1 MSLFDDT
8 LANAERRFAAVQS
21 AAEAQ
26 SIGEENIAELALTGA
41 GQTAGMLGDVIGYPL
56 ELVGS
61 FVFNRLPESA
71 QETARG
77 LLTSALES
85 YPVQELQRLSEEN
98 PRTAENI
105 GYVLNIASAIPFV
118 GSGIRFAKN
127 VPDAGSGNI
136 VAGASNYIPD
146 RYGTIPE
153 DNLVDRPLTTFEKN
167 LGTMIVK
174 RREPNFK
181 GTNTPS
187 GQQKAAKAARR
198 VKGFVNW
205 VLDSPFSALKSTI
218 SPRARALYNETGL
231 NRETQKRIAALI
243 ADPTNKR
250 NVEKAMA
257 QAIYN
262 RHINRQANRE
272 GTEAAELKKI
282 DEFAFTSPYTAV
294 TKENFV
300 NGVKNTKVAKVNKVT
315 EADVEFAY
323 DSLVKTQTPKQGKT
337 TMVFKVPFGTASGNH
352 FQDFAQRAPYRTPA
366 SNVIKDILAS
376 GRKPTEQNIL
386 TGLKNHP
393 EKGKRF
399 KILTKNSK
407 DAKEKGVWVQSTTF
421 VGGSIVEGGITA
433 VARVY
438 PDGRFQNYM
447 YDTHDFLEKVPVLGK
462 TVEKV
467 LPTKMIATSGPIFT
481 RGKDIGPPQA
491 ISELYPSKIEEN
503 VAALEAVVDL
513 NPSAFGYAK
522 EAVGLFGGIGKEALR
537 ETREF
542 AREEEE
548 KKNQT

>member
-1 MSLFDDT
+1 MSLFSDT

-21 AAEAQ
+21 AREAQ

-41 GQTAGMLGDVIGYPL
+41 GQTAGMLGDVIGYPI

-61 FVFNRLPESA
+61 FAFNRLPESA

-105 GYVLNIASAIPFV
+105 GNVLNIASAIPVV
-118 GSGIRFAKN
+118 GSGIRFARN

-146 RYGTIPE
+146 RYGKMPE
-153 DNLVDRPLTTFEKN
+153 DDLADRPLTTFEKN

-174 RREPNFK
+174 TKEPNFK
-181 GTNTPS
+181 GTDTTL
-187 GQQKAAKAARR
+187 GKQKAAKAARR
-198 VKGFVNW
+198 VKGFVSW
-205 VLDSPFSALKSTI
+205 VLDSPFSALKSTVD
-218 SPRARALYNETGL
+218 PRARALYNETGL
-231 NRETQKRIAALI
+231 NKETQKRIAGLI

-300 NGVKNTKVAKVNKVT
+300 KGVENTNVAKVNKVT
-315 EADVEFAY
+315 EADIGFAY
-323 DSLVKTQTPKQGKT
+323 DSFVRTQTPKRGKT
-337 TMVFKVPFGTASGNH
+337 AMVFKVPSGTASGNH
-352 FQDFAQRAPYRTPA
+352 FKDFARKAPYRTPV
-366 SNVIKDILAS
+366 SNVIKNISAS
-376 GRKPTEQNIL
+376 GRKPTAQNIL
-386 TGLKNHP
+386 TGLKNSP
-393 EKGKRF
+393 ENGKRF

-407 DAKEKGVWVQSTTF
+407 DAKEKGVWIQSTTF
-421 VGGSIVEGGITA
+421 EGGAIVEGGITA

-462 TVEKV
+462 TVGNI

-491 ISELYPSKIEEN
+491 ISDLYPSKIEEN
-503 VAALEAVVDL
+503 VAALEALVDVA
-513 NPSAFGYAK
+513 PSTLGVAK
-522 EAVGLFGGIGKEALR
+522 ETAGMLSGTGKEALR